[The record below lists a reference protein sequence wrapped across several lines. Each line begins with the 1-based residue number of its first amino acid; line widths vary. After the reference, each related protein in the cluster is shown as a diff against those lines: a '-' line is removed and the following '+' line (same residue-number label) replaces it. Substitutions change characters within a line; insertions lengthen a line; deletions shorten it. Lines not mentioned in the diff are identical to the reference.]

1 MEFAKTPEYA
11 IQILDRAFNEGD
23 LDTIM
28 DFYDEAALVVPQPG
42 VEARGKD
49 AIREMYRKM
58 LHPGM
63 VARQLKIRVLEADGI
78 ALFIS
83 RWSLS
88 QPGQSRRP
96 LSQRPCCGNR
106 AMADG
111 KPSSITHKGQASWN
125 SETGPKVGW
134 LPGRCSRRHE
144 TCIVA

>member
-28 DFYDEAALVVPQPG
+28 DFHDEAALVVPQPG

-88 QPGQSRRP
+88 QPGQSEKTFIATTVLRQQ
-96 LSQRPCCGNR
+96 S
-106 AMADG
+106 DG
-111 KPSSITHKGQASWN
+111 GWKAFIDNAQ
-125 SETGPKVGW
+125 GPGI
-134 LPGRCSRRHE
+134 LE
-144 TCIVA
+144 L